1 LRAGNNHRCHEYVE
15 WFAYRLALRSTQAG
29 VPVFDQRLLV
39 NLKEKR
45 ENALVAEGGSH
56 SIIQFED
63 LNFRYGNGSRVLT
76 DMTFVLNPGSI
87 HFLTRPR
94 RTEKTLLL
102 RFMYHLTMRQNRSP
116 GWNLWPG

>member
-1 LRAGNNHRCHEYVE
+1 LGAGNNHRCHEYVE
-15 WFAYRLALRSTQAG
+15 WSAYRLALRSTQAG
-29 VPVFDQRLLV
+29 VPVLDQRSLV
-39 NLKEKR
+39 NVKEKR

-56 SIIQFED
+56 SIIQFEG
-63 LNFRYGNGSRVLT
+63 LNIRYGNGSRILK
-76 DMTFVLNPGSI
+76 DMTFILNSDSF

-102 RFMYHLTMRQNRSP
+102 RFICHLTMGPNRSP